1 MKRWALI
8 QAGVVANV
16 VEQPIAPQIG
26 GTWVD
31 CTGLSV
37 GPGWRWDGA
46 AFAHP
51 AGARVVEVSMRQ
63 AQLALLAAGKLAAV
77 EAAIEAMPEPERSAA
92 RIEFNRAGTVARDH
106 PSTAMIGAAA
116 GLNDAQI
123 DELFA
128 AAALIP

>member
-1 MKRWALI
+1 MS
-8 QAGVVANV
+8 
-16 VEQPIAPQIG
+16 EYTTTQIG
-26 GTWVD
+26 GAVIVRLD
-31 CTGLSV
+31 
-37 GPGWRWDGA
+37 R
-46 AFAHP
+46 P
-51 AGARVVEVSMRQ
+51 ALIAQPAPEVSMRQ

-106 PSTAMIGAAA
+106 PSTALIGAAA
-116 GLNDAQI
+116 GLNTAQI